1 VDLARPDLRR
11 AVIAGIACVLLGQ
24 LAAQQL
30 VLRHEVGG
38 TVVFHADYRRVAADL
53 RRLGVRP
60 PCLVKGE
67 QDIPVAFYAG
77 CASAPGVTSAQAAGH
92 PVVLLERAWHR
103 HHGQARHWQRQRLPG
118 SGILHLIAYLPGR

>member
-1 VDLARPDLRR
+1 M
-11 AVIAGIACVLLGQ
+11 IGGIACVLPAQ

-30 VLRHEVGG
+30 VLRHEAGG
-38 TVVFHADYRRVAADL
+38 TVVFHADYRRVAAGL

-67 QDIPVAFYAG
+67 QDIPVAYYAG
-77 CASAPGVTSAQAAGH
+77 CASAPGVASAQAAGH

-103 HHGQARHWQRQRLPG
+103 PHGQARHWQRHRLPG
-118 SGILHLIAYLPGR
+118 SGILHLVAYLPGR